1 MKIFRWILSNILLLV
16 VVWTLVYVYLNWDE
30 VKDDMPESVTNLVAR
45 FQQGTGDITDADA
58 KQAQADESLAQQAPI
73 ETTVAPDQSELV
85 EELLGVEETVVADT
99 AALSSEGELT
109 EQQVSTEV
117 TEQQV
122 PTEVAILTE
131 TTVDEVVEDPVA
143 AAPEPAEVAPAVV
156 PEGIAAARPVENHDL
171 DQQVRNELI
180 QAREAFWHRDLAK
193 AEQLYGDLAGKQSD
207 NPDIW
212 GELGNVY
219 LAQNKV
225 KEAAD
230 AYYKAA
236 EILIEEG
243 RLRQVGQLMGVIQM
257 AEPAK
262 AQALD
267 QKIRELY
274 QQTGAVR

>member
-1 MKIFRWILSNILLLV
+1 MKIFRWVLSNILLLV

-45 FQQGTGDITDADA
+45 FQHEYEKMADA
-58 KQAQADESLAQQAPI
+58 KTDESSVAEHDQQQDPLQQPI
-73 ETTVAPDQSELV
+73 PVAETETVTEVIAV
-85 EELLGVEETVVADT
+85 EEPVVVETAAQPSEDGSAESDTTDTVVLPESVVAVEEEQVVA
-99 AALSSEGELT
+99 
-109 EQQVSTEV
+109 
-117 TEQQV
+117 
-122 PTEVAILTE
+122 I
-131 TTVDEVVEDPVA
+131 
-143 AAPEPAEVAPAVV
+143 AAPTPVPQGVV
-156 PEGIAAARPVENHDL
+156 AARPVQKHEL
-171 DQQVRNELI
+171 EQAVRNELI
-180 QAREAFWHRDLAK
+180 QAREAFWHRDLGK
-193 AEQLYGDLAGKQSD
+193 AEKLYADLTVKQSD

-267 QKIRELY
+267 KKIRELY

>member
-1 MKIFRWILSNILLLV
+1 MKIFRWVLSNILLLV

-45 FQQGTGDITDADA
+45 FQHEYGKMADA
-58 KQAQADESLAQQAPI
+58 TTDESSVVEQDVQQEPLQYSAPVVEA
-73 ETTVAPDQSELV
+73 ETTTEVIAV
-85 EELLGVEETVVADT
+85 EEVVVVETAAQSAESESAESDSTEVAVLSETVVA
-99 AALSSEGELT
+99 
-109 EQQVSTEV
+109 
-117 TEQQV
+117 
-122 PTEVAILTE
+122 
-131 TTVDEVVEDPVA
+131 VE
-143 AAPEPAEVAPAVV
+143 PEPKPVVVAPAKV
-156 PEGIAAARPVENHDL
+156 PQGIAAARPV
-171 DQQVRNELI
+171 QQHELEQAVRDELI
-180 QAREAFWHRDLAK
+180 QARQAFWHRDLAK
-193 AEQLYGDLAGKQSD
+193 AEKLYADLSVKQSD
-207 NPDIW
+207 NPDLW

-267 QKIRELY
+267 KKIRELY

>member
-30 VKDDMPESVTNLVAR
+30 VKDDMPESVTNLVAKY
-45 FQQGTGDITDADA
+45 QHEYG
-58 KQAQADESLAQQAPI
+58 KMADEKTEESSVVEHDVLPEPLQQSIPVV
-73 ETTVAPDQSELV
+73 ETETVTEVIAV
-85 EELLGVEETVVADT
+85 EEVAVD
-99 AALSSEGELT
+99 AAAQPSEDASAEPA
-109 EQQVSTEV
+109 S
-117 TEQQV
+117 
-122 PTEVAILTE
+122 TE
-131 TTVDEVVEDPVA
+131 TTVLPETIVA
-143 AAPEPAEVAPAVV
+143 IEQEREPAEVAPAEV
-156 PEGIAAARPVENHDL
+156 PRGIAAARPVQNHEL
-171 DQQVRNELI
+171 EQAVRNELI

-193 AEQLYGDLAGKQSD
+193 AEKLYADLTLKQSD

-225 KEAAD
+225 NEAAE

-274 QQTGAVR
+274 QQTGTVR